1 MLRRILILTVFVAAG
16 CSDTPEV
23 EAERARIDEPTPQE
37 KKLDP
42 VKAGR
47 EMIEGREKDDNLNKA
62 IRLLHWHASQTP
74 GSADVQILAA
84 EACSRAL
91 ELLDPAKPAD
101 RDSHQ
106 KLRQIGRAHAEE
118 AVRLAP
124 ENGPARYW
132 KGCILLHEANAE
144 RSLGKTNQAIAELDK
159 AQALDPK
166 IDDGGPARMKGRV
179 LSEMPY
185 LFGGSLTKAV
195 ACYRKALDV
204 SANRI
209 TTHLWLGEAYIE
221 ASKPGLAR
229 TELEWVVA
237 AKPRPGHEKEDGAEQ
252 KEAAE
257 KLKSLK

>member
-1 MLRRILILTVFVAAG
+1 MPRRILILAVFAFAG
-16 CSDTPEV
+16 CSDTPDV
-23 EAERARIDEPTPQE
+23 EAAPTGIEEPTPQE

-42 VKAGR
+42 VKTGR
-47 EMIEGREKDDNLNKA
+47 ELIEEREKDDNLNKA
-62 IRLLHWHASQTP
+62 IRLLHWHATETP
-74 GSADVQILAA
+74 ASADVQILAA

-106 KLRQIGRAHAEE
+106 KLRQIGRAHADE

-124 ENGPARYW
+124 QNGAARYW

-144 RSLGKTNQAIAELDK
+144 RSLGKTNQAIAELEK
-159 AQALDPK
+159 AEALEPA
-166 IDDGGPARMKGRV
+166 IDDGGPSRMKGKV
-179 LSEMPY
+179 LSEMPF

-195 ACYRKALDV
+195 ACYRKSLEV

-221 ASKPGLAR
+221 ASKTGLAR
-229 TELEWVVA
+229 KELEWVVA
-237 AKPRPGHEKEDGAEQ
+237 AKPRPRHEKEDGDEQ

-257 KLKSLK
+257 KLKTLK